1 VILQSQPSGADAWLV
16 VAGASSLLA
25 LPSSESARL
34 SDLAARLDAP
44 DGFRAALENL
54 VGQGIAG
61 APPFALLDGDAGVL
75 RVVVR
80 GDAAVAA
87 QLADSEVVFS
97 GLGVATWTERVLE
110 GATRVRLT
118 VPGSIWTVLLEAG
131 AGMPV
136 TAPAAAAS
144 VESAPESA
152 PGTVPEGAAVSAA
165 AAPAETTW
173 APNSQPEQPR
183 PEQPGPERPRPE
195 RRDPSPRPVLEEPQA
210 DPDSEAYDFLF
221 GDTIY
226 RTQAGASIRIPNP
239 DPERPG
245 DHDGQTMLASDLGRP
260 IAAGGEPVDASVSE
274 ATVLAPIP
282 PRGAPPAVAAPAAPR
297 SDARRPDAPRTD
309 APSADP
315 TEHAPSLP
323 LGPTLQLERADGT
336 REALN
341 RPVLIGRSPAAS
353 GSASDAR
360 LITIVDDPDISRTH
374 LRVAVEGD
382 AVVVTDLGSKNGSI
396 ITLPGAAPRK
406 LRASEPTVVLP
417 GTLIDLGGGTTFMVR
432 ED

>member
-25 LPSSESARL
+25 LPLGESGRIAE
-34 SDLAARLDAP
+34 LAAGLDAP
-44 DGFRAALENL
+44 DGFRLVLETL
-54 VGQGIAG
+54 VGQGIAS
-61 APPFALLDGDAGVL
+61 APPFALLDGDAAVL

-87 QLADSEVVFS
+87 QLADGEVVFS
-97 GLGVATWTERVLE
+97 GLGMATWTERVVE
-110 GATRVRLT
+110 GVTRVRLT
-118 VPGSIWTVLLEAG
+118 VPGSTWTVLFEG
-131 AGMPV
+131 DGTPHG
-136 TAPAAAAS
+136 TS
-144 VESAPESA
+144 PEIVPQS
-152 PGTVPEGAAVSAA
+152 VPETV
-165 AAPAETTW
+165 AAPMGASPAENTW
-173 APNSQPEQPR
+173 GPNAGPEQPR
-183 PEQPGPERPRPE
+183 PEQPRPE
-195 RRDPSPRPVLEEPQA
+195 QPSAVIEEPRA

-245 DHDGQTMLASDLGRP
+245 DHDGQTMLASDLGRSH
-260 IAAGGEPVDASVSE
+260 AGGAEGDPASE

-282 PRGAPPAVAAPAAPR
+282 PRSATVPADQVPADRA
-297 SDARRPDAPRTD
+297 
-309 APSADP
+309 
-315 TEHAPSLP
+315 EHAPSLP
-323 LGPTLQLERADGT
+323 LGPTLQLERADGR

-341 RPVLIGRSPAAS
+341 RPVLIGRSPESS
-353 GSASDAR
+353 GSASEAR
-360 LITIVDDPDISRTH
+360 LITIADDPDISRTH

-417 GTLIDLGGGTTFMVR
+417 GTLIDLGGGTTFTVR

>member
-1 VILQSQPSGADAWLV
+1 VILQSQPSSADAWRV

-25 LPSSESARL
+25 LPAGESGRIAE
-34 SDLAARLDAP
+34 LAAGLDAP
-44 DGFRAALENL
+44 DGFRLVLETL
-54 VGQGIAG
+54 VGQGIAS
-61 APPFALLDGDAGVL
+61 APPFALLDGDAAVL

-87 QLADSEVVFS
+87 QLADGEVVFS
-97 GLGVATWTERVLE
+97 GLGMATWTERVVE
-110 GATRVRLT
+110 GVTGVRLT
-118 VPGSIWTVLLEAG
+118 VPGSTWTVLFEAD
-131 AGMPV
+131 A
-136 TAPAAAAS
+136 APRGRSPEIVPQKAPETVAAS
-144 VESAPESA
+144 
-152 PGTVPEGAAVSAA
+152 SAA
-165 AAPAETTW
+165 SPAENTW
-173 APNSQPEQPR
+173 GPDAGPEQSRPEQPR
-183 PEQPGPERPRPE
+183 P
-195 RRDPSPRPVLEEPQA
+195 VIEEPRA

-239 DPERPG
+239 DPQRPG
-245 DHDGQTMLASDLGRP
+245 DHDGHTMLASDLGRST
-260 IAAGGEPVDASVSE
+260 AGGADGDPASE

-282 PRGAPPAVAAPAAPR
+282 PRSAPVPTDQAPADRA
-297 SDARRPDAPRTD
+297 
-309 APSADP
+309 
-315 TEHAPSLP
+315 EHAPSLP
-323 LGPTLQLERADGT
+323 LGPTLQLERADGS

-353 GSASDAR
+353 GSASEAR

-417 GTLIDLGGGTTFMVR
+417 GTLIDLGGGTTFTVR

>member
-1 VILQSQPSGADAWLV
+1 MILQSQPSSADAWLV

-25 LPSSESARL
+25 LPPSESA
-34 SDLAARLDAP
+34 LAAELAGRRDAP
-44 DGFRAALENL
+44 DRFRAALETL
-54 VGQGIAG
+54 VGQGIAN
-61 APPFALLDGDAGVL
+61 APQFALLDGDATVL

-80 GDAAVAA
+80 GDATVAA
-87 QLADSEVVFS
+87 QLSDGEVVFS

-110 GATRVRLT
+110 GAARIQLT
-118 VPGSIWTVLLEAG
+118 VPGSSWAVRLEAG
-131 AGMPV
+131 GAVPG
-136 TAPAAAAS
+136 A
-144 VESAPESA
+144 APES
-152 PGTVPEGAAVSAA
+152 VPESVPGIASASA
-165 AAPAETTW
+165 SPAENTW
-173 APNSQPEQPR
+173 GPNAGPEQPR
-183 PEQPGPERPRPE
+183 PEQPRPDQPRTGQ
-195 RRDPSPRPVLEEPQA
+195 PRPVLEEPRA
-210 DPDSEAYDFLF
+210 DPESEAYDFLF

-245 DHDGQTMLASDLGRP
+245 DHDGQTMLASDLGRST
-260 IAAGGEPVDASVSE
+260 AGEAESTGDSASE

-282 PRGAPPAVAAPAAPR
+282 PRSEPPL
-297 SDARRPDAPRTD
+297 
-309 APSADP
+309 ADEDRADQ

-353 GSASDAR
+353 GSASEAR
-360 LITIVDDPDISRTH
+360 LITILDDPDISRTH
-374 LRVAVEGD
+374 LRIAVEGD

-417 GTLIDLGGGTTFMVR
+417 GTLIDLGGGTTFTVR